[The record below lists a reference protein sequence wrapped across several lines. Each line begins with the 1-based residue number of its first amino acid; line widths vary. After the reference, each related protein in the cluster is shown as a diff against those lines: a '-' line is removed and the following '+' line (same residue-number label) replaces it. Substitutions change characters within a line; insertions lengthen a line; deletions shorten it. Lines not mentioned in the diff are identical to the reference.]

1 MAKFNIADYFKK
13 NVTLPKTVITV
24 YTDGDAAWRY
34 GEAKEALENVKREQE
49 KAVLAPR
56 SVGSIADIG
65 DIDYDEAIEE
75 AEEKVAS
82 LLVEIAASGVRVHL
96 RALYPSEM
104 KVAGEKAT
112 REAKARFKEE
122 TPSEDEMALAEAKL
136 TNAVFLAT
144 AVSKMEYPDGTEIE
158 APIKFQDFEAIE
170 EYLNAN
176 EYGKLITGLREL
188 NMTQAMR
195 DAQGD
200 AGFPG
205 RLPEQT
211 GEQ

>member
-34 GEAKEALENVKREQE
+34 GEAKEALENIKRQQEQG
-49 KAVLAPR
+49 VLVAR
-56 SVGSIADIG
+56 TVGSIADVP
-65 DIDYDEAIEE
+65 DTDFEAQIEE
-75 AEEKVAS
+75 AEKKVAA
-82 LLVEIAASGVRVHL
+82 LLAEIAASGVRVHL
-96 RALYPSEM
+96 RALYPAEM
-104 KVAGEKAT
+104 KVASEKAT
-112 REAKARFKEE
+112 REAKARFKDE
-122 TPSEDEMALAEAKL
+122 TPSEDDLALVEAKL

-144 AVSKMEYPDGTEIE
+144 AVSKMEYPDGTEVE

-170 EYLNAN
+170 EYLNGN

>member
-34 GEAKEALENVKREQE
+34 GEAKEALENIKRQQEQG
-49 KAVLAPR
+49 VLIAR
-56 SVGSIADIG
+56 TVGSIADVP
-65 DIDYDEAIEE
+65 DTDFEAQIEE
-75 AEEKVAS
+75 AEEKVSA
-82 LLVEIAASGVRVHL
+82 LLAEIAASGVRVHL
-96 RALYPSEM
+96 RALYPAEM
-104 KVAGEKAT
+104 KVASEKAT
-112 REAKARFKEE
+112 REAKARFKDE
-122 TPSEDEMALAEAKL
+122 TPSEDDLALVEAKL

-144 AVSKMEYPDGTEIE
+144 AVSKMEYPDGTEVE

-170 EYLNAN
+170 EYLNGS

-205 RLPEQT
+205 GLPESP